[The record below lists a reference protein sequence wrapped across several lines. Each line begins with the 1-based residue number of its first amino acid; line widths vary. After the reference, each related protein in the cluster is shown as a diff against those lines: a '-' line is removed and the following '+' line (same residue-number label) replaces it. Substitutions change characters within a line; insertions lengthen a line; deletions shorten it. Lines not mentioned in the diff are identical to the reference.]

1 MPVWLYFQLQW
12 DVCIV
17 GLVVVPIIIGANVLL
32 ILTLTR
38 DDVSLRRY
46 IITGLLLKFASACVY
61 LVISSYLWG
70 FSVDSYGYMNV
81 GTAVRL
87 KVEQNQLVD
96 VFGEIGV
103 LIDGL
108 KGA

>member
-1 MPVWLYFQLQW
+1 M
-12 DVCIV
+12 
-17 GLVVVPIIIGANVLL
+17 
-32 ILTLTR
+32 
-38 DDVSLRRY
+38 
-46 IITGLLLKFASACVY
+46 
-61 LVISSYLWG
+61 
-70 FSVDSYGYMNV
+70 SV
-81 GTAVRL
+81 TAVRL